1 MISVVSHMLS
11 CHLVMFPVI
20 TIDIVV
26 IVVVIVIVIVIE
38 YFPGTEEEEEDLAS
52 ISANSK

>member
-11 CHLVMFPVI
+11 SHLVMFPVI
-20 TIDIVV
+20 IIEIVF
-26 IVVVIVIVIVIE
+26 IVIVIE